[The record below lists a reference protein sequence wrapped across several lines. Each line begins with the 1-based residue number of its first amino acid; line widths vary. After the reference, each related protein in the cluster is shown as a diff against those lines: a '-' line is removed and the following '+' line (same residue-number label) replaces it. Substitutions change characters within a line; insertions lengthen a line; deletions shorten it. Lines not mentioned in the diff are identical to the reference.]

1 MSSRKAVQVTVN
13 ITVMIDLHPSDFRD
27 VGPVLA
33 ALLAPQ
39 GEPLHAD
46 VLDLELVSYADV
58 FDVPEPTWVGAA
70 LCAIHPATTS
80 GT

>member
-1 MSSRKAVQVTVN
+1 MTVN